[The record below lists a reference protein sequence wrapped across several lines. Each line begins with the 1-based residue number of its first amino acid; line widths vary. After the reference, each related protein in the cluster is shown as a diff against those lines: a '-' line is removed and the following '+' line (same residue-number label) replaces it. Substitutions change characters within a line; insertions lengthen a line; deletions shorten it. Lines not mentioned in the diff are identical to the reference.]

1 MRSKRCMIACE
12 QHWQRLRLLLWQTER
27 QEPPD
32 QKVMWTLLSM
42 LRYNTGEINRCCF
55 ADDSALVNL
64 RYNTGDKNRCSF
76 AAESPLVNAQIQHRR
91 IQQVLL
97 CC

>member
-1 MRSKRCMIACE
+1 MIACE
-12 QHWQRLRLLLWQTER
+12 QHWQRLRLRLWQTEQ

-42 LRYNTGEINRCCF
+42 LRYNTGEINRC
-55 ADDSALVNL
+55 
-64 RYNTGDKNRCSF
+64 SF
-76 AAESPLVNAQIQHRR
+76 AVESPLVNAQIQHRTN
-91 IQQVLL
+91 QQVLL